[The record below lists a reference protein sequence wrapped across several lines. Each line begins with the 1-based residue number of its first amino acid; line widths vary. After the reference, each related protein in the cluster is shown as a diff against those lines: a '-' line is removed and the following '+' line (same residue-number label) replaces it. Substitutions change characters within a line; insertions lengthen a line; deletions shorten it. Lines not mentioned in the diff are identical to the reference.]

1 MDLSFIILSSAFL
14 FMYSLKVVI
23 NGVDVLYN
31 IYCDSKDRAKEE
43 EDKNNNNNM
52 PESVKHMYS

>member
-23 NGVDVLYN
+23 NGVDILYN
-31 IYCDSKDRAKEE
+31 IYCDAKDRAKEE
-43 EDKNNNNNM
+43 EDKNNI
-52 PESVKHMYS
+52 PDSVKHLYS

>member
-23 NGVDVLYN
+23 NGVDILYN
-31 IYCDSKDRAKEE
+31 IYCDAKDRAKEE
-43 EDKNNNNNM
+43 EDKNNNSM